1 MTLWRMMSICR
12 ASSWRFELSG
22 RMEDRCPVEC
32 LFESHCVCSVT
43 VMVGVYGTR
52 CITLGQR
59 ITSFESLV
67 FFSTNTPHSTL
78 HIPSLSPHSSTAS
91 PNSSITVITV
101 ILRFSRSNARLPASL
116 TIPEVAIAA
125 RIAALPSAASARFD
139 HKFMSP
145 ATPATM
151 SPCPPQRRRE
161 AGLSL
166 QTTSMPSEIRSM
178 APF

>member
-67 FFSTNTPHSTL
+67 FFSTNTRSEHKHGDFKYIAEIRDILAPLPILAVIRTRLRFRSRLRHRL
-78 HIPSLSPHSSTAS
+78 AS
-91 PNSSITVITV
+91 P
-101 ILRFSRSNARLPASL
+101 
-116 TIPEVAIAA
+116 
-125 RIAALPSAASARFD
+125 ARF
-139 HKFMSP
+139 
-145 ATPATM
+145 
-151 SPCPPQRRRE
+151 QRVFRLWRE
-161 AGLSL
+161 PIVRTDVIKLIVRLSKPI
-166 QTTSMPSEIRSM
+166 QSIKTYDSMIQ
-178 APF
+178 